1 MTMTGTL
8 YVKFYIC
15 IPMQFLFS
23 LYVPLYVPRFI
34 YFLNYLDCG
43 GNFVGLDTY
52 ILWIFFFFLVI
63 YARNSITVK
72 SSIILGDLCEKS
84 YLLFYC
90 ISIICN
96 SIISK
101 IL

>member
-1 MTMTGTL
+1 MTMTGNL

-52 ILWIFFFFLVI
+52 ILWIFFFFFWL
-63 YARNSITVK
+63 YMQE
-72 SSIILGDLCEKS
+72 ILSPLNHQL
-84 YLLFYC
+84 Y
-90 ISIICN
+90 
-96 SIISK
+96 
-101 IL
+101 

>member
-15 IPMQFLFS
+15 IPIEFLFS

-34 YFLNYLDCG
+34 HFLNYLDCG

-52 ILWIFFFFLVI
+52 ILWIFFFFFFWL
-63 YARNSITVK
+63 YMQE
-72 SSIILGDLCEKS
+72 ILSPLNHQL
-84 YLLFYC
+84 Y
-90 ISIICN
+90 
-96 SIISK
+96 
-101 IL
+101 